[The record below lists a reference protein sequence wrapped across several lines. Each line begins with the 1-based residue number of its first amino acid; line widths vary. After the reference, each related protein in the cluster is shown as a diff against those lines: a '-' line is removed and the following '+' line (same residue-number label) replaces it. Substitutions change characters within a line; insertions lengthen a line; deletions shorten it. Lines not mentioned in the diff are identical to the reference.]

1 MPKQS
6 VKAVMERACGT
17 ALRPTSWCRILKRWK
32 SSTARMRNGEA
43 DSKPFV
49 RFLVLALTCQ
59 GLKRN
64 VSIIAE
70 AAAATNGSA
79 GSGTVAGT
87 VEAITRKAILTV
99 GCDKRAAVK
108 QALDSD
114 AGCLGCFA
122 YPWRT
127 PIVFSVEFRS
137 LNLSISL

>member
-1 MPKQS
+1 LRDRVAAYKLVPHREK
-6 VKAVMERACGT
+6 MEIVYCKNA
-17 ALRPTSWCRILKRWK
+17 KRRGGFQTIR
-32 SSTARMRNGEA
+32 SISGAGA
-43 DSKPFV
+43 S
-49 RFLVLALTCQ
+49 CQ